1 MIIGGC
7 SGGDDQDQR
16 YKRRA
21 LWLQRVSNGDDYGIY
36 DADDDDDTP
45 LHRIKQREVERWAME
60 NERDSTFA
68 DMYLHPRKSRQMWR

>member
-1 MIIGGC
+1 M
-7 SGGDDQDQR
+7 
-16 YKRRA
+16 
-21 LWLQRVSNGDDYGIY
+21 SNGDDYGIY

-68 DMYLHPRKSRQMWR
+68 DMYLHPRKSRQMWRWRIWLHILNIHISGMLSGW